1 MLQDNAFK
9 GTREGNPTR
18 HLREFTH
25 YYETFG
31 PRCLDKE
38 YTLLK
43 LFRWS
48 LKDLASEWFVSLAHG
63 SINSLTKMARIFTRR
78 FTSFK
83 EMMDT
88 KISITNFVQKNGE
101 SYWQAY
107 SRFCEIIN
115 LVTNHGFAEFAII
128 EFFYLGLNNESKLM
142 IDACAGGLLRNL
154 TLKDCEDLFAK
165 RAFNDEQYNPTTDI
179 KKANGIIF
187 VPQYLI
193 PEEAK
198 SMEEKGIPAE
208 LVKDNI
214 VDTFQNLKEEYEL
227 KESIEHYKE

>member
-1 MLQDNAFK
+1 
-9 GTREGNPTR
+9 
-18 HLREFTH
+18 
-25 YYETFG
+25 
-31 PRCLDKE
+31 
-38 YTLLK
+38 
-43 LFRWS
+43 
-48 LKDLASEWFVSLAHG
+48 
-63 SINSLTKMARIFTRR
+63 
-78 FTSFK
+78 
-83 EMMDT
+83 
-88 KISITNFVQKNGE
+88 
-101 SYWQAY
+101 
-107 SRFCEIIN
+107 
-115 LVTNHGFAEFAII
+115 
-128 EFFYLGLNNESKLM
+128 M